1 MTAGFQRHLAFA
13 VFLAVAACNEQ
24 VVVEEPEIP
33 GADQTEAIDEGPAE
47 PAPPLYIGVWAA
59 DEGGCAVP
67 PGEPGRIVFT
77 DDRFL
82 GYENACRITS
92 SQEGT
97 EGGWRLVMTCEAEGM
112 TVEETA
118 DADVDGDRL
127 RLSRNGGEPVEFIRC
142 AGGQEK

>member
-1 MTAGFQRHLAFA
+1 MIAGIQRHLVFA
-13 VFLAVAACNEQ
+13 ALLVLAACNEE

-33 GADQTEAIDEGPAE
+33 GELEAEAIDEGAAE

-59 DEGGCAVP
+59 DKDACAVP

-82 GYENACRITS
+82 GYENTCRITS
-92 SQEGT
+92 SEEGT
-97 EGGWRLVMTCEAEGM
+97 EGGWRLAMTCEAEGM
-112 TVEETA
+112 TVDEIA

-127 RLSRNGGEPVEFIRC
+127 RLSRNEGEPVEFIRC
-142 AGGQEK
+142 ATGQPQ